1 MVAALGVVYGDIGTS
16 PLYAIKECFHGPHA
30 IPLTRDN
37 VFGVLSLIVWA
48 LVLVVSVK
56 YIGFVMR
63 ADNDGE
69 GGILSLMALA
79 LRTPAARKPAARF
92 VVASLG
98 LFGCALLFGE
108 GVITPAIS
116 VLSAVEGLRVA
127 TPVFDRWVVPLAT
140 AVLIALFL
148 VQHRGTAGIGRV
160 FGAATLVWFLSIA
173 VLGVASIARTPEV
186 LAAMNPVY
194 AVRFFLSNRWVGFL
208 ALGTVVLVITGAEA
222 LYADMGHFGRR
233 PIRLAWFAVVLP
245 ALLLNYFG
253 QGALLL
259 RDPAAADNPF
269 YRLAPAWAL
278 YPLVG
283 IATAAAV
290 IASQALIS
298 GAFSLTRQAIQ
309 LGYIPRMEITHT
321 SAHQIGQIYVSQI
334 NWALLIAV
342 LFLVWGFRSSS
353 GLAAAYGI
361 AVTATMVITSLLSYV
376 VATGWWRWGSAATFA
391 LVAAFL
397 AIDLPFFAANVLKFF
412 QGGWFP
418 VTLAVGVFTLMT
430 TWKRGREILARR
442 LRAQSLPFEYF
453 LKSVGASPPLRVPGV
468 AVYMTGNA
476 EGTPPALLHNLKH
489 NKVLHDRVVLLTI
502 STLDVPTVP
511 PAQRLTVTPIELGFY
526 RVLARYGFTDD
537 PSVPEVLAL
546 CAQHGLELK
555 MMETSFFLG
564 RETLIP
570 TKQRGMALW
579 REALFAWMS
588 RNARSATSFF
598 RIPPNRVVELGVQIE
613 L

>member
-1 MVAALGVVYGDIGTS
+1 VTALGVVYGDIGTS

-30 IPLTRDN
+30 IPLTQEN
-37 VFGVLSLIVWA
+37 VLGVLSLIVWA

-56 YIGFVMR
+56 YIAFVMR

-79 LRTPAARKPAARF
+79 LRTPLARKRTAGFLVAA
-92 VVASLG
+92 LG
-98 LFGCALLFGE
+98 LSGCALLFGE

-116 VLSAVEGLRVA
+116 VLSAVEGLKVA
-127 TPVFDRWVVPLAT
+127 TPVFERWVVPLST
-140 AVLIALFL
+140 GVLIALFL
-148 VQHRGTAGIGRV
+148 FQRRGTAGIGRV
-160 FGAATLVWFLSIA
+160 FGGAMLVWFLSIA
-173 VLGVASIARTPEV
+173 LLGIASVARSPEV
-186 LAAMNPVY
+186 LAALNP
-194 AVRFFLSNRWVGFL
+194 AHAFRFFLTNRWVGFL
-208 ALGTVVLVITGAEA
+208 ALGAVVLVITGAEA
-222 LYADMGHFGRR
+222 LYADMGHFGRL
-233 PIRLAWFAVVLP
+233 PIQLAWFAMVLP

-259 RDPAAADNPF
+259 RDPGAADNPF

-321 SAHQIGQIYVSQI
+321 SAQQIGQIYVSQI

-342 LFLVWGFRSSS
+342 LCLVWGFRSSS
-353 GLAAAYGI
+353 DLAAAYGI
-361 AVTATMVITSLLSYV
+361 AVTATMVITSMLSYV
-376 VATGWWRWGSAATFA
+376 VATGWWGWNRAATFA

-397 AIDLPFFAANVLKFF
+397 AIDLSFFSANALKFF

-418 VTLAVGVFTLMT
+418 VTLAAGVFTLMT
-430 TWKRGREILARR
+430 TWKRGREILSRR
-442 LRAQSLPFEYF
+442 LRAQSLPFESF
-453 LKSVGASPPLRVPGV
+453 LKSVVASPPLRVPGV
-468 AVYMTGNA
+468 AVYMTGNP
-476 EGTPPALLHNLKH
+476 EGTPTALLHNIKH

-502 STLDVPTVP
+502 STLDVPVAP
-511 PAQRLTVTPIELGFY
+511 PARRLTITPIEQGFY
-526 RVLARYGFTDD
+526 RVIARYGFTED
-537 PSVPEVLAL
+537 PSVPDLLAR
-546 CAQHGLELK
+546 CAQRGLKLK

-570 TKQRGMALW
+570 TKRRGMALW